1 MAYRLGIRVY
11 DFGSPHC
18 ITGVSSELIV
28 RLYLLCAYL
37 VVVPTAVHL
46 PLEGLVVCI
55 IYYLLLIYLLPSGA
69 ARRHLY
75 CLSLRTGRLFYLYKL
90 GHRRFISMPFSI
102 SLDLAS
108 KGPHYEISPIL
119 ALFASFRRRSPIWP

>member
-11 DFGSPHC
+11 DFGSPDC
-18 ITGVSSELIV
+18 ITGVSSELVV

-55 IYYLLLIYLLPSGA
+55 IYYLLLIYPLPSGA
-69 ARRHLY
+69 VRRHLY
-75 CLSLRTGRLFYLYKL
+75 CLSLRTGRLFYCVLYWRL
-90 GHRRFISMPFSI
+90 SSPFQFVTTTW
-102 SLDLAS
+102 
-108 KGPHYEISPIL
+108 KPEQQHGGGV
-119 ALFASFRRRSPIWP
+119 

>member
-18 ITGVSSELIV
+18 ITGVSSELVV

-75 CLSLRTGRLFYLYKL
+75 CLSLRTGRLFYSFLKKKSTVQW
-90 GHRRFISMPFSI
+90 RMAPNWR
-102 SLDLAS
+102 
-108 KGPHYEISPIL
+108 YEV
-119 ALFASFRRRSPIWP
+119 

>member
-18 ITGVSSELIV
+18 ITGVSSELVV

-75 CLSLRTGRLFYLYKL
+75 CLSLRTGRLFIVSAPY
-90 GHRRFISMPFSI
+90 G
-102 SLDLAS
+102 
-108 KGPHYEISPIL
+108 SPCK
-119 ALFASFRRRSPIWP
+119 AGR

>member
-1 MAYRLGIRVY
+1 MSLCSELLPHILQSAGSDGRLYGVLGVCIC
-11 DFGSPHC
+11 DFGKPHC

-37 VVVPTAVHL
+37 VVVPTAVPL

-69 ARRHLY
+69 VRRHLY
-75 CLSLRTGRLFYLYKL
+75 CLSLRTGRLLEQALSLNLRSSLNLYVQ
-90 GHRRFISMPFSI
+90 S
-102 SLDLAS
+102 
-108 KGPHYEISPIL
+108 
-119 ALFASFRRRSPIWP
+119 

>member
-1 MAYRLGIRVY
+1 MAYRLGVCIC
-11 DFGSPHC
+11 DFGKPDC

-75 CLSLRTGRLFYLYKL
+75 CLSPRTGRLFDRQCLSLYTIAPRL
-90 GHRRFISMPFSI
+90 YCFE
-102 SLDLAS
+102 L
-108 KGPHYEISPIL
+108 IL
-119 ALFASFRRRSPIWP
+119 AELLF

>member
-11 DFGSPHC
+11 DFGSPDC
-18 ITGVSSELIV
+18 ITGVSSELVV

-55 IYYLLLIYLLPSGA
+55 IYYLPLIYPLPSGA

-75 CLSLRTGRLFYLYKL
+75 CLSLRTGRLFD
-90 GHRRFISMPFSI
+90 RFTTVYSQSSNNLCMHVDCSVLPGPPPP
-102 SLDLAS
+102 AS
-108 KGPHYEISPIL
+108 TKS
-119 ALFASFRRRSPIWP
+119 

>member
-1 MAYRLGIRVY
+1 MVVYMAYRLGVCIC
-11 DFGSPHC
+11 DFGKPHC

-75 CLSLRTGRLFYLYKL
+75 CLSLRTGRL
-90 GHRRFISMPFSI
+90 
-102 SLDLAS
+102 LD
-108 KGPHYEISPIL
+108 
-119 ALFASFRRRSPIWP
+119 RQ